1 MKKML
6 PSAKASGPLDVTEA
20 AIAKIREY
28 QSEHAD
34 YEGKAFR
41 VRVDGGGCAGFRY
54 AFEFDDPEADDV
66 VFEADGVKLAI
77 DPATLPLVSGSV
89 LDFHSSLMASGFV
102 VTNPNSSATCGC
114 GMSFGV

>member
-6 PSAKASGPLDVTEA
+6 PTAKSAGPLTVTTA
-20 AIAKIREY
+20 ASAKIREY
-28 QSEHAD
+28 REQHAE
-34 YEGKAFR
+34 YEGKVFR

-54 AFEFDDPEADDV
+54 TFDFDDAVEDDL
-66 VFEADGVKLAI
+66 VFEAGGVRLAI
-77 DPATLPLVSGSV
+77 DPETLPLVDGSV